1 VSASRSA
8 DGASTHPSQQCTVC
22 GRLPVGRYELS
33 VQGESTCVHHPVAV
47 RCVFCDRPHPD
58 AAPPGWVPFS
68 PTMLRCPT
76 CLAGAVETQ
85 EQARALLPSVRA
97 RMTAIGVALA
107 ERVRVRVVGADEINR
122 HGGSPSRGVLL
133 GLTDQWVV
141 TGGPTTVSGIRVV
154 AGMPPTYFGR
164 AVAHEI
170 GHAWL
175 AQYGHIPVAHEVE
188 EGLCELFAYAW
199 LKRERSPLADTLRSQ
214 LRANP
219 DPVYGGGFRTVHAAV
234 DRHGIE
240 NVFTSLLTNGA
251 LP

>member
-1 VSASRSA
+1 M
-8 DGASTHPSQQCTVC
+8 
-22 GRLPVGRYELS
+22 
-33 VQGESTCVHHPVAV
+33 
-47 RCVFCDRPHPD
+47 
-58 AAPPGWVPFS
+58 PFS
-68 PTMLRCPT
+68 PTLLRCPT
-76 CLAGAVETQ
+76 CLVGAVETQ

-97 RMTAIGVALA
+97 RMAAIGVELA
-107 ERVRVRVVGADEINR
+107 ERVRVRVVGSDEINR
-122 HGGSPSRGVLL
+122 YGGAPSRGVLL

-141 TGGPTTVSGIRVV
+141 VGGPTTVSGIRVV

-175 AQYGHIPVAHEVE
+175 TQYGRTPVAQEIE
-188 EGLCELFAYAW
+188 EGLSKLFAYAW
-199 LKRERSPLADTLRSQ
+199 LKRERSPLADRLRSQ

-219 DPVYGGGFRTVHAAV
+219 EPVYGGGFRTVHAAV

-240 NVFTSLLTNGA
+240 NVLTSLLTRGA